1 MAIHRRHGAGRNSFR
16 IQLRPEPFRIVWNCV
31 SGGSRSASDQVGGI
45 SPDPPRELGG
55 IMFSQHLA
63 SPAVITPKP
72 PATADR
78 VISYLFADSGL
89 GLLNRIRLNVAPW
102 TRPLRSGRL
111 TFADTI
117 TTSAVVAP

>member
-1 MAIHRRHGAGRNSFR
+1 
-16 IQLRPEPFRIVWNCV
+16 
-31 SGGSRSASDQVGGI
+31 
-45 SPDPPRELGG
+45 
-55 IMFSQHLA
+55 MFSQHLA

-72 PATADR
+72 SAAADR
-78 VISYLFADSGL
+78 VISYLLADSGL

-111 TFADTI
+111 TFADTEAEFRFSAPYLVPPPWAIPPKGPCHADITTSAI